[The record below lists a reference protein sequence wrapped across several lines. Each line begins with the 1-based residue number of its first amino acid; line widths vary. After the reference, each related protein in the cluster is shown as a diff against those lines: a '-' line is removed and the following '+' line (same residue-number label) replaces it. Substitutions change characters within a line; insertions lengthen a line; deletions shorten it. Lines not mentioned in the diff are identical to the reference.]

1 VAWITFDN
9 RNEVSSVWEW
19 ASAEWPGWR
28 GIRLL
33 TIRLHRQ
40 RMVAETSFK
49 VCLIGI
55 IALSAAQA
63 FLGTKGFLAVT
74 RYDAAE
80 RVKLARP
87 LLLLCVSNLAMFAT
101 SLIGLHAVDDIAR
114 PLAHTQ
120 AVDLRGE
127 AIPTYLVTLIVCPL
141 YAWVT
146 GWMFFRFS
154 RSKPWRTVQE
164 RAILGQVVVAGI
176 IGAWSTLILLR

>member
-1 VAWITFDN
+1 
-9 RNEVSSVWEW
+9 
-19 ASAEWPGWR
+19 
-28 GIRLL
+28 
-33 TIRLHRQ
+33 
-40 RMVAETSFK
+40 MVAETSFK

-74 RYDAAE
+74 RYEAAE

-87 LLLLCVSNLAMFAT
+87 FLFLCVSNVAEFAT
-101 SLIGLHAVDDIAR
+101 SLVGLHAVDEIAR
-114 PLAHTQ
+114 PFAHTQ
-120 AVDLRGE
+120 AVDLRGG
-127 AIPTYLVTLIVCPL
+127 AIPTFLVTLFLCPL

-146 GWMFFRFS
+146 GRMSFRFS